1 MLLYLGIGRCSIA
14 WSSGSFGICAWSA
27 ARRVVE
33 CRCILE
39 SKLRMTMSRASHP
52 FQVRVSDQPQWLKSA
67 IRMMMGIGT
76 PSIQSKIERM
86 ISLLN

>member
-1 MLLYLGIGRCSIA
+1 MG
-14 WSSGSFGICAWSA
+14 
-27 ARRVVE
+27 
-33 CRCILE
+33 
-39 SKLRMTMSRASHP
+39 
-52 FQVRVSDQPQWLKSA
+52 VSDQAQWVKSA